1 MTIKLAVSSLAIPD
15 CNQAPYADRKKKEKG
30 KTVYFQRNHD
40 FVIFFLTYNL
50 FIWKKAFWF
59 SVSSVAYF
67 SPLLNCKS
75 LSKSNSL
82 FRDSIE
88 FT

>member
-40 FVIFFLTYNL
+40 FVIFFFNIQSIY
-50 FIWKKAFWF
+50 KKESFLIF
-59 SVSSVAYF
+59 
-67 SPLLNCKS
+67 C
-75 LSKSNSL
+75 
-82 FRDSIE
+82 
-88 FT
+88 